1 MPPFGELMEV
11 PLNRPDETPPV
22 LLFFGTEDESV
33 QPFLE
38 AVRAVYQLRVLEDT
52 AALSGDPSGADGAG
66 LILLHAGDE
75 ESSRLLTSVQDI
87 RAFPALMDIPIIVVV
102 SPHTERDDTLLLESG
117 VRDMIGKPLQVPLA
131 MARIR
136 THLELLFFRRLLQQE
151 TNLDAVTGVLNR
163 HTLDDHLRREWSR
176 ARRNRKPVSLVF
188 ICLDYF
194 ESFGALYGRQPM
206 ADCLRLVAAGLQ
218 SIVKRPADFVA
229 RYEENTFVT
238 LLPETDAEAACQ
250 IAEALRRKIEALEID
265 NGNAK
270 TVNGT
275 ITATLG
281 VATGIPQEDNSD
293 PQNLVRLGRQA
304 LAEAQS
310 LGSNCIASF
319 IIPQNGKDA

>member
-1 MPPFGELMEV
+1 MK
-11 PLNRPDETPPV
+11 RRDETPPV
-22 LLFFGTEDESV
+22 LLFLGLEDETM

-38 AVRAVYQLRVLEDT
+38 SVREVYQVKVLQDAAEFCPETAGAYRADLVLMHHEDGGGTGLLERVQQ
-52 AALSGDPSGADGAG
+52 
-66 LILLHAGDE
+66 I
-75 ESSRLLTSVQDI
+75 RSVNH
-87 RAFPALMDIPIIVVV
+87 FLDIPILVVTARGDGV
-102 SPHTERDDTLLLESG
+102 DYTALFESG
-117 VRDMIGKPLQVPLA
+117 IRDVIEKPVIIPPA
-131 MARIR
+131 MARLR
-136 THLELLFFRRLLQQE
+136 THLELLFFRRLLQEE
-151 TNLDAVTGVLNR
+151 TNLDAVTGVMNR

-218 SIVKRPADFVA
+218 TIVKRPADFVA

-265 NGNAK
+265 NRNAK
-270 TVNGT
+270 TGTGT

-281 VATGIPQEDNSD
+281 VATGIPREDGGD
-293 PQNLVRLGRQA
+293 ARKLVQLGRQA

-319 IIPQNGKDA
+319 IMPKDHAETDSEP